1 LFIAMNKALQG
12 KPEEAKVFL
21 DDFLSI
27 TRADVDQA
35 FNFLIPECREVIWRR
50 LEADQKL
57 FGGPDG
63 IDNLKRFEASG
74 SSSILPMLYELVEN

>member
-1 LFIAMNKALQG
+1 MMNRGKMINLGGRITHLFIAMNKALQG

-35 FNFLIPECREVIWRR
+35 FNFLIPECGKLSGDVWR
-50 LEADQKL
+50 LTKNSSAD
-57 FGGPDG
+57 PM
-63 IDNLKRFEASG
+63 G
-74 SSSILPMLYELVEN
+74 STT